1 MPLSCSFVSECQ
13 AWLIMTHHTH
23 RWPTTSFG
31 SIASTASIG
40 SVGSHWSIGSVG
52 SILSIA
58 SVGSV
63 LSIGSIGG
71 CGSLFVVLGVLS
83 LGGFFT
89 VNRRT
94 PKQPWGLPLSGRHAQ
109 EAPVQGVPVQQH
121 MHQG

>member
-1 MPLSCSFVSECQ
+1 MLVP
-13 AWLIMTHHTH
+13 TH

-31 SIASTASIG
+31 SIGSTASIG
-40 SVGSHWSIGSVG
+40 SIGSHWSIGSVG

-94 PKQPWGLPLSGRHAQ
+94 LRQPWGLPLSGRHAQ